1 MELIIEKTSAVMSNA
16 ADETRTNTVRAEVT
30 KAKNGAFEAVRNGQ
44 VYDKDGGRYL
54 AQFEKGKNAALN
66 VNFADADI
74 PAAARGTV
82 FSDIQDFLAAAGE
95 TTGE

>member
-44 VYDKDGGRYL
+44 VYDKESGMYL
-54 AQFEKGKNAALN
+54 AYFNFGVQEPLN
-66 VNFADADI
+66 INFATADI
-74 PAAARGTV
+74 SADVQNAVIADIQAFIAAAR
-82 FSDIQDFLAAAGE
+82 Q
-95 TTGE
+95 TTE

>member
-44 VYDKDGGRYL
+44 VYDKESGMYL
-54 AQFEKGKNAALN
+54 ASFNSGVQEPLN
-66 VNFADADI
+66 INFATADI
-74 PAAARGTV
+74 SADVQNAVIADIQAFIAAARG
-82 FSDIQDFLAAAGE
+82 SE
-95 TTGE
+95 E